1 MVANKYIKSLFKVI
15 YRYMF
20 ILRFITYLMLIHAMT
35 GLVDRYKL
43 NFDQSFLQFTVKKK
57 IYTQRGIVK

>member
-1 MVANKYIKSLFKVI
+1 MVANKYIKNLFKVI